1 MLIKIPPFQS
11 EVAQPKPEKVETKEI
26 STQTDKPPATED
38 IPKKTPREMPTI
50 SVKPAKM
57 LMEAIVEGKSSGSHQ
72 EDDQSSEGEGNL
84 QIDESKTAEQHR

>member
-1 MLIKIPPFQS
+1 
-11 EVAQPKPEKVETKEI
+11 
-26 STQTDKPPATED
+26 
-38 IPKKTPREMPTI
+38 MPTI

-57 LMEAIVEGKSSGSHQ
+57 LMEAIVEGKSSGAVHQ

>member
-11 EVAQPKPEKVETKEI
+11 EVAQPKPEKAETKEI
-26 STQTDKPPATED
+26 STQTDKPLATED
-38 IPKKTPREMPTI
+38 IPKKTPEMPTI

-57 LMEAIVEGKSSGSHQ
+57 LMEAIVEGKSSSSHQ